1 MAGLILPQ
9 RELLSQ
15 YETNHQSHPTP
26 IVETI
31 NTKTE
36 HSNATDAEAALLK
49 RYTIPPN
56 TNTSSHNSPTPYS
69 QPATSK
75 ETASPVLIR
84 RVPKTQTPLATSV
97 RNSISLLWPIPHPI
111 IPLIHEWLD
120 TPTHLY
126 LVTAHPPRR
135 SLRQLISSDQAGKP
149 VPTDGTKD
157 VMTQLF
163 SGIAHLF
170 LHHIAPMRVTADNM
184 LFDAQ
189 SRLVLSG
196 FEDHAV
202 KYSEEKVPGKPYAL
216 VRGRFGEDIY
226 TAPEVWEEEMY
237 NARKAVVWS
246 CGVVLVSSR
255 CFSFSHSISLDIE
268 FSRCCFANQVKILIL
283 CHSTTW

>member
-15 YETNHQSHPTP
+15 YETTHQTPRHP
-26 IVETI
+26 IIETI
-31 NTKTE
+31 STKAE
-36 HSNATDAEAALLK
+36 HSTAADAEAALLQ
-49 RYTIPPN
+49 RYAI
-56 TNTSSHNSPTPYS
+56 SSHNSPTPYS
-69 QPATSK
+69 QPATFN

-84 RVPKTQTPLATSV
+84 RIPKTQTSLATSI
-97 RNSISLLWPIPHPI
+97 RNSITLLWPTPHPI

-120 TPTHLY
+120 TPSHIY
-126 LVTAHPPRR
+126 VITAHPPRR
-135 SLRQLISSDQAGKP
+135 SLRQLITSDQAGKP
-149 VPTDGTKD
+149 VPPDGLKD

-184 LFDAQ
+184 LFDGQ
-189 SRLVLSG
+189 SGLVLAG

-202 KYSEEKVPGKPYAL
+202 RYSEEKVPGKPYAL
-216 VRGRFGEDIY
+216 VSGRFGEDIY

-255 CFSFSHSISLDIE
+255 FLLSNISL
-268 FSRCCFANQVKILIL
+268 LL
-283 CHSTTW
+283 LT